1 MQSAVLKKLLLAT
14 MLMCSAASVSADRQV
29 MIEVGPIEQI
39 IADVVGYTAQRATN
53 ELIKLANINTEQRG
67 YTERYSYSS
76 QQNYRGK
83 PPALD
88 RDSREELRELR
99 QEHQRKLAKLE
110 RELDKDLRELSRDFS
125 EDARDTRDRR
135 KLAKK
140 REKFQYKVD
149 KAYYKFSEKVDK
161 ANDKF
166 DQKRDKI
173 LRNAWAYNGRYNH

>member
-1 MQSAVLKKLLLAT
+1 MQSAVVKKWLLAT
-14 MLMCSAASVSADRQV
+14 MLAFSATSVMADRQV
-29 MIEVGPIEQI
+29 VIETVSIEQI

-53 ELIKLANINTEQRG
+53 ELITLANINTEQRG

-99 QEHQRKLAKLE
+99 QDHQRKLAKLE
-110 RELDKDLRELSRDFS
+110 RELDKNLRELSRDFAQ
-125 EDARDTRDRR
+125 DARDRR

-161 ANDKF
+161 ANDQF

>member
-14 MLMCSAASVSADRQV
+14 MLMCSATSVSADRQV
-29 MIEVGPIEQI
+29 VIEVAPIEQI

-53 ELIKLANINTEQRG
+53 ELHKLANINTEQRG
-67 YTERYSYSS
+67 YTERYSSVQYHVRPS
-76 QQNYRGK
+76 G
-83 PPALD
+83 LD
-88 RDSREELRELR
+88 RNSREELRELR
-99 QEHQRKLAKLE
+99 NEHQRKLAKLE